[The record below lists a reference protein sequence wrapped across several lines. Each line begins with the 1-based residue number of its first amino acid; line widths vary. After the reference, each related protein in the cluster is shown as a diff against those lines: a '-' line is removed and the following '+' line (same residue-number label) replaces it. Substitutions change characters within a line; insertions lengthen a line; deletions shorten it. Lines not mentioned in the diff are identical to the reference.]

1 MATVAVQPQVTPEAY
16 LALERQSGER
26 SEYLNGQVSA
36 MTGASLAHNAIGVN
50 VVLSLGAQL
59 KGKPCSV
66 YVADMRVKV
75 SATGLYTYPDVIVVC
90 GEPQLEDAEA
100 DTLLN
105 PTVLIEVFSPSTEAY
120 DRGEKFAHYRRL
132 PPLQE
137 YVLIGQD
144 RVRVEHFARQGD
156 QWVLTEVDDLTDSI
170 RLRSID
176 CQLAIGDIYDKVL
189 PARGGVAP
197 SPEAAGQPA

>member
-1 MATVAVQPQVTPEAY
+1 MATVAVQSEVSPEEY

-75 SATGLYTYPDVIVVC
+75 IATGLYTYPDVIVVC

-105 PTVLIEVFSPSTEAY
+105 PTVLVEVLSPSTEAY
-120 DRGEKFAHYRRL
+120 DRGEKFAHYRRS
-132 PPLQE
+132 PSLQE
-137 YVLIGQD
+137 YVLIAQD

-156 QWVLTEVDDLTDSI
+156 QWVLTEADDLGDSV
-170 RLRSID
+170 RLPSIN
-176 CQLAIGDIYDKVL
+176 CQLALKDIYDKVL
-189 PARGGVAP
+189 PVGGGVAP
-197 SPEAAGQPA
+197 APEAADKPG